1 MSPKFPRKFNGL
13 YKQINIYLWHT
24 KMEYD
29 NFQTIRIEKEEK
41 KNQTDILVLNHLH
54 IYKLLVRL
62 QKLSDIPS
70 LSDII
75 LSYRNSPY
83 VEQSTD

>member
-29 NFQTIRIEKEEK
+29 NFQTIRIEKEK
-41 KNQTDILVLNHLH
+41 KNH
-54 IYKLLVRL
+54 
-62 QKLSDIPS
+62 PS
-70 LSDII
+70 LSDFT

>member
-1 MSPKFPRKFNGL
+1 MDFTNKL
-13 YKQINIYLWHT
+13 IYI
-24 KMEYD
+24 YD
-29 NFQTIRIEKEEK
+29 TQKWNMTILTIRIEKEEK
-41 KNQTDILVLNHLH
+41 KKKKKKNH
-54 IYKLLVRL
+54 
-62 QKLSDIPS
+62 PS

>member
-1 MSPKFPRKFNGL
+1 MDFTNKL
-13 YKQINIYLWHT
+13 IYIYDT
-24 KMEYD
+24 QKMEYD

-62 QKLSDIPS
+62 
-70 LSDII
+70 
-75 LSYRNSPY
+75 
-83 VEQSTD
+83 

>member
-1 MSPKFPRKFNGL
+1 MDFTNKL
-13 YKQINIYLWHT
+13 IYI
-24 KMEYD
+24 YD
-29 NFQTIRIEKEEK
+29 TQKWNMTILTIRIEKEEK
-41 KNQTDILVLNHLH
+41 KKKKNH
-54 IYKLLVRL
+54 
-62 QKLSDIPS
+62 PS